1 MANTWNKAGTTWG
14 YNSWES
20 DTVTVSLTGIS
31 ITSTLNSDGVVA
43 FNEQGWGSDA
53 WGDENWG
60 ESGIDI
66 LPTGYSI
73 TASLGT
79 LDYAGSIAGWG
90 RDAWGDNN
98 WGENTTTVIVD
109 GLEMTTGL
117 GPGGWGIA
125 PWEEQVSW
133 GGDLSLQTTQLSI
146 TTLTGLEATA
156 SLGTPQI
163 NYDFIFTLSESLL
176 GTLSLGSLTT
186 IPDMQIG
193 VSGFAITGSLGTPT
207 LEMKYPITG
216 YSATMSLGTVS
227 ITSNPLVLVSGFAI
241 TGSLGSV
248 TVTDMAIGVSG
259 YSITGSLGTTTV
271 TDMAIG
277 VSGLEISGSLGS
289 GGVSPLHY
297 KDVDITG
304 NTSYTDKNIT
314 GYTAYTDIEHAG

>member
-1 MANTWNKAGTTWG
+1 MANSWGESGTTWG
-14 YNSWES
+14 QGDWGQQNVT
-20 DTVTVSLTGIS
+20 TVVISSGLS
-31 ITSTLNSDGVVA
+31 ITATLGEAQSYP
-43 FNEQGWGSDA
+43 EQGWGSDS

-73 TASLGT
+73 TASLGE
-79 LDYAGSIAGWG
+79 LPYAGATDGWG
-90 RDAWGDNN
+90 RDEWGYGD
-98 WGENTTTVIVD
+98 WGQNVTTVIVD

-133 GGDLSLQTTQLSI
+133 GGDLSLQTTQLSVV
-146 TTLTGLEATA
+146 TLTGIEATA

-176 GTLSLGSLTT
+176 GTLSLGAPTGT
-186 IPDMQIG
+186 DMAIG
-193 VSGFAITGSLGTPT
+193 VSGFAITGSLGT
-207 LEMKYPITG
+207 LGHEMTYALTG
-216 YSATMSLGTVS
+216 IEATMSLGTVAV
-227 ITSNPLVLVSGFAI
+227 TSNPLVPVSGFAI
-241 TGSLGSV
+241 TGSLGSLPAID
-248 TVTDMAIGVSG
+248 DMQIGVSG

-277 VSGLEISGSLGS
+277 VSGLEITGNLGS
-289 GGVSPLHY
+289 GGVAPLGY

-304 NTSYTDKNIT
+304 NTSYT
-314 GYTAYTDIEHAG
+314 YVEHAS

>member
-1 MANTWNKAGTTWG
+1 MANSWGESGTTWG
-14 YNSWES
+14 QGDWGQQNVT
-20 DTVTVSLTGIS
+20 TVVISSGLS
-31 ITSTLNSDGVVA
+31 ITATLGEAQSYP
-43 FNEQGWGSDA
+43 EQGWGSDS

-73 TASLGT
+73 TASLGE
-79 LDYAGSIAGWG
+79 LPYAGATDGWG
-90 RDAWGDNN
+90 RDEWGDGD
-98 WGENTTTVIVD
+98 WGQNVTTVIVD

-133 GGDLSLQTTQLSI
+133 GGDLSLQTTQLSVV
-146 TTLTGLEATA
+146 TLTGIEATA

-176 GTLSLGSLTT
+176 GTLSLGTPT
-186 IPDMQIG
+186 GTDMAIG
-193 VSGFAITGSLGTPT
+193 VSGYAITGSLGTPT
-207 LEMKYPITG
+207 LEMKYAITG
-216 YSATMSLGTVS
+216 YSATMSLGTVAV
-227 ITSNPLVLVSGFAI
+227 TSNPLVLVSGFAI
-241 TGSLGSV
+241 TGSLGSLPAID
-248 TVTDMAIGVSG
+248 DMQIGVSG

-304 NTSYTDKNIT
+304 NTSYTNTTVT
-314 GYTAYTDIEHAG
+314 GNTSYTDIEHSA